1 MKLDD
6 KIRNRKIAYL
16 LKRESSAAFE
26 LALLYYILAKRRI
39 AEDKIKDACLRSIYW
54 LKKAGLLIPE
64 YLKQLSSFAQLE
76 EIEKMLVFNRS
87 RCCDRDKAGVGARL
101 SAEVLT

>member
-6 KIRNRKIAYL
+6 KIRIKKIVYL
-16 LKRESSAAFE
+16 LKREPSLAFE
-26 LALLYYILAKRRI
+26 LALLYCILGKRRT

-64 YLKQLSSFAQLE
+64 YLKQLSPFGQLE
-76 EIEKMLVFNRS
+76 EIEKILVFNR
-87 RCCDRDKAGVGARL
+87 AGVGARL
-101 SAEVLT
+101 SR